1 MKGVRKMTIKEKL
14 LFFESHGFSI
24 TYIANRIGINA
35 STLSKWLKEQKGI
48 THKNEEKVFLTLKE
62 IVDELSS
69 II

>member
-1 MKGVRKMTIKEKL
+1 MTIKEKL
-14 LFFESHGFSI
+14 LFFQNHGLSI
-24 TYIANRIGINA
+24 TYIANRVGVDA

-69 II
+69 IIQE